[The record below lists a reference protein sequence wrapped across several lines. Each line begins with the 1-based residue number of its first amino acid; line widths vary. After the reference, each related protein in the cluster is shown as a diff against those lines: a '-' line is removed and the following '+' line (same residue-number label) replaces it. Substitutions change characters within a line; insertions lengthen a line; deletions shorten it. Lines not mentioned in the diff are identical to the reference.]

1 MAQHRNIFQQQNIFV
16 ERSCYPKEPSFTEHS
31 LFILTQLLHIL
42 RSSQPSIPKTLTYTI
57 SIFSVCFQKYFPY
70 YSSINAVNKNKPAM
84 VSSTLSLAW
93 PRTGP
98 MVASRRRR
106 ISLPRLDS
114 FMVRGGV
121 ALAGPPPGSTAWAPS
136 PSPLCDTLLTSCS
149 GFYIRGSKCP
159 NKTVRLNK
167 LHLLGRS
174 DMKAH
179 RCP

>member
-1 MAQHRNIFQQQNIFV
+1 MV

-31 LFILTQLLHIL
+31 LFILTQLLHNL
-42 RSSQPSIPKTLTYTI
+42 RSLQPSNPKKLTQYLY
-57 SIFSVCFQKYFPY
+57 FLSVSKNKHTY
-70 YSSINAVNKNKPAM
+70 YSSINVVNKNKPAM

-121 ALAGPPPGSTAWAPS
+121 AGGVALAGPPPGSTAWAPS
-136 PSPLCDTLLTSCS
+136 PSPLCHTLLTSCS
-149 GFYIRGSKCP
+149 AFYIRGSKCP
-159 NKTVRLNK
+159 IQIKQCV
-167 LHLLGRS
+167 
-174 DMKAH
+174 
-179 RCP
+179 